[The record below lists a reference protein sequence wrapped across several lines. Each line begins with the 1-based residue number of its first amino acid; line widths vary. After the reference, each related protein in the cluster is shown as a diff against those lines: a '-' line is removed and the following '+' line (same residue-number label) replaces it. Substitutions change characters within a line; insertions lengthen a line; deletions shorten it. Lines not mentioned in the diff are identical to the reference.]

1 MDWSM
6 PNFSVLHYLLEFVQI
21 HAHWISDAIQ
31 KGRQRR
37 NSQMVAQPWGS
48 VLVPLQEIGIA
59 ISLSTSAELGS
70 PSRWGRAQDYG
81 AHPVTSLPIN
91 QKKCHTSCTP
101 DPKFHL
107 PLLGPA
113 VTMLWGLLFGTCL
126 FQLLTRC
133 WLKKDVQCEN
143 WELSFIWNKIRTTD
157 QETAP
162 QITLIN
168 CHKEVVAEGQYPR
181 FLWKGSS
188 VQSRAY
194 FTKAFC

>member
-1 MDWSM
+1 M

-81 AHPVTSLPIN
+81 APPCNLITNQSEKTPHILYPWPQISPSSSGPSSDHAVRTPVWNLSVSTAYKMLT
-91 QKKCHTSCTP
+91 QKRCTMWE
-101 DPKFHL
+101 L
-107 PLLGPA
+107 
-113 VTMLWGLLFGTCL
+113 
-126 FQLLTRC
+126 
-133 WLKKDVQCEN
+133 
-143 WELSFIWNKIRTTD
+143 ELSFIWNKIRTTD

-168 CHKEVVAEGQYPR
+168 CHKEVVAEGQYLR